1 MFICRP
7 LKLNMEPD
15 TWGPPR
21 SHPPRTT
28 RSGSTGFQV
37 KLGGDFRMFL
47 GPQLGGLQLFAETA
61 ALRALLTVRFS
72 APNFECDRV
81 QLKRI

>member
-1 MFICRP
+1 M
-7 LKLNMEPD
+7 
-15 TWGPPR
+15 
-21 SHPPRTT
+21 
-28 RSGSTGFQV
+28 GSPTVTSAHIRHVLLDLAQLGSRLS
-37 KLGGDFRMFL
+37 LGGDFRMFL
-47 GPQLGGLQLFAETA
+47 GPQLGGFQLFAETA